1 MNGWMAQPIYVGIDL
16 GGTSIKTG
24 VVDAF
29 GRLVHV
35 HERRTEA
42 DRGVE
47 HVIAGMMEAARQA
60 VRECGYDWNRVAGIG
75 AGIPGFIDMR
85 AGLVRLSPN
94 LRWKD
99 VPVRRLLEEAAGLP
113 VQILNDAN
121 AAALGEALSGAG
133 AGCDPVVCFTIGT
146 GIGSGIIIGGRVFEG
161 AHGMAAEA
169 GHMRVVP
176 DPEAVKCGCGQIGC
190 LETVSSATG
199 IVRMA
204 REAVEHARMDNR
216 GGRTKLADL
225 PRPLTARDVFEA
237 ARDGDEVAGAIVDR
251 AALYLG
257 RALAAVAVLINPQRM
272 IIGGGVS
279 AAGEM
284 LIDLIRGHFAREAPG
299 LYRESVDIVAAALG
313 NHAGVVGAA
322 GIFRMGGGP
331 IG

>member
-1 MNGWMAQPIYVGIDL
+1 MAQPIYVGIDL
-16 GGTSIKTG
+16 GGTSIKAG
-24 VVDAF
+24 VVDAS
-29 GRLVHV
+29 GRLEHV

-60 VRECGYDWNRVAGIG
+60 VEECGYTWDRVAGIG

-85 AGLVRLSPN
+85 AGVVRLSPN

-99 VPVRRLLEEAAGLP
+99 IPVRRLLEEAAGLP

-146 GIGSGIIIGGRVFEG
+146 GVGSGIIIGRRVFEG
-161 AHGMAAEA
+161 AGGMAAEA
-169 GHMRVVP
+169 GHVRVVP
-176 DPEAVKCGCGQIGC
+176 DPEAVACGCGQIGC

-204 REAVEHARMDNR
+204 QEAAELAMQGR
-216 GGRTKLADL
+216 GGRTRLAEL
-225 PRPLTARDVFEA
+225 PQPLTARDVFEA
-237 ARDGDEVAGAIVDR
+237 ARDGDGAARAIVDR
-251 AALYLG
+251 AAFYLG
-257 RALAAVAVLINPQRM
+257 RALATVAVLINPQRM

-284 LIDLIRGHFAREAPG
+284 LIDLIRRHFSREVPG
-299 LYRESVDIVAAALG
+299 PYRESVDIVPAVLG

-322 GIFRMGGGP
+322 GIFRVGGGP
-331 IG
+331 NG